1 MIIQSCTF
9 VQSCTAPRPAV
20 RNRRRQLRAAF
31 GAFLVLGFHVGVWA
45 VQLASL
51 AAALRLDP
59 QSLGTAITAASAA
72 GVLTLLA
79 GGHLADRLG
88 RRPVLC
94 TGFAATAAAFSWLA
108 RAHSTGGLVAAVV
121 LYGLSVSFIDL
132 GANAIGSD
140 YEQFHGVRAMTGL
153 HAGFSL
159 GAVLGATGTG
169 VTLWLGAGFR
179 TVYVALAAILAAA
192 AVAAAIV
199 SLPPRAA
206 TASASPQRTPGPVL
220 LLRVPAVAFAVA
232 VVAITFFGDGAL
244 ESFLAVYLRTTL
256 GSTVLLTGAGIGC
269 YHLASLTGR
278 LVASRVLDRWP
289 ERVTIP
295 AAGLLAAGGLAA
307 AISAPFPGLAI
318 GGLLLVGL
326 AMAPIVP
333 SALSLAGRSVPGRSA
348 QAVAATTAA
357 GYSAFVISPVLVGA
371 IADRTSL
378 RAGLALLIATALAG
392 AALALRWPASG
403 GADRGP

>member
-1 MIIQSCTF
+1 MHGPIHSRL
-9 VQSCTAPRPAV
+9 APEI
-20 RNRRRQLRAAF
+20 
-31 GAFLVLGFHVGVWA
+31 
-45 VQLASL
+45 S
-51 AAALRLDP
+51 
-59 QSLGTAITAASAA
+59 
-72 GVLTLLA
+72 
-79 GGHLADRLG
+79 
-88 RRPVLC
+88 
-94 TGFAATAAAFSWLA
+94 
-108 RAHSTGGLVAAVV
+108 
-121 LYGLSVSFIDL
+121 
-132 GANAIGSD
+132 
-140 YEQFHGVRAMTGL
+140 
-153 HAGFSL
+153 
-159 GAVLGATGTG
+159 
-169 VTLWLGAGFR
+169 
-179 TVYVALAAILAAA
+179 AAA
-192 AVAAAIV
+192 APV
-199 SLPPRAA
+199 
-206 TASASPQRTPGPVL
+206 SPQHRPGPV

-232 VVAITFFGDGAL
+232 LVAITFFGDGAL

-278 LVASRVLDRWP
+278 LVASRVLGRWP

-295 AAGLLAAGGLAA
+295 AAGLLAAGGLAV

-326 AMAPIVP
+326 AVAPIVP

-357 GYSAFVISPVLVGA
+357 GYSAFVISPVPVGT

-392 AALALRWPASG
+392 AALARRWPASG

>member
-1 MIIQSCTF
+1 MIIQSCDGL
-9 VQSCTAPRPAV
+9 RPV
-20 RNRRRQLRAAF
+20 RRDRPSHHRAAF
-31 GAFLVLGFHVGVWA
+31 LAFLILGFHVGVWA

-59 QSLGTAITAASAA
+59 RSLGTAVTAASAA
-72 GVLTLLA
+72 GVGTLLA

-94 TGFAATAAAFSWLA
+94 TGFAGTAAAFTWLA
-108 RAHSTGGLVAAVV
+108 RVHSGAGLVAAVV

-132 GANAIGSD
+132 GANAVGSD
-140 YEQFHGVRAMTGL
+140 YERFHGVRAMTGL

-159 GAVLGATGTG
+159 GALLGATGAG
-169 VTLWLGAGFR
+169 VALWSGVGFR
-179 TVYVALAAILAAA
+179 AVYLGLAAILAAA
-192 AVAAAIV
+192 AAGAAAV
-199 SLPPRAA
+199 ALPPRAPA
-206 TASASPQRTPGPVL
+206 ALVSPQRRAGQV
-220 LLRVPAVAFAVA
+220 LRVPAVAFAVA
-232 VVAITFFGDGAL
+232 LVAITFFGDGGL

-256 GSTVLLTGAGIGC
+256 GSTVLLTSAGIGS

-278 LVASRVLDRWP
+278 LVASRVLGRWQ
-289 ERVTIP
+289 ERITIST
-295 AAGLLAAGGLAA
+295 AGLLAAGGLAV
-307 AISAPFPGLAI
+307 AISAPYPGIAI

-326 AMAPIVP
+326 AVAPIVP

-357 GYSAFVISPVLVGA
+357 GYSAFVISPILVGT
-371 IADRTSL
+371 IAERTSL

-392 AALALRWPASG
+392 AALALKWPAS
-403 GADRGP
+403 DGPGREP